1 MNPVESLRKLTAM
14 TWGYLARGNG
24 WGNSR
29 WSAVLQ
35 PGSHFDYAREVGDP
49 WRNSAAYVC
58 LAWLARN
65 IVKPELEVCR
75 ESGDDEEEEVDGHPL
90 VRLLDRPNPYM
101 SYADLWKAT
110 TLQFATGNAYWLKV
124 RSRAGQVVELYPIP
138 NWMIEPRSSDPS
150 KLIEWY
156 DYRPGTEAIPL
167 PPSEVVHFRNGFDPD
182 NPMKGL
188 SDFGY
193 LARELFSDN
202 AVNTL
207 LAATSRNMGI
217 PGLVVS
223 PSTPGDQIA
232 PEDVDAIRASLW
244 QRTSGDN
251 AGKPLVLRGS
261 VKVERLGW
269 SMVEMDL
276 AKLRNGPSERICASL
291 GLNAMALNLP
301 SDSKT
306 YSNYA
311 ESLRAAY
318 HDGLIPLAGA
328 FAETL
333 YRQLLPDLGDPAN
346 ERVRFEWDCV
356 DALAEDQNAKADR
369 VGKLYQVYQ
378 VITRAEARVMLGLD
392 AEEGRDD
399 VFFAEAGPAKPEPT
413 TTTGDPASGMESES
427 ETPDPA
433 DPADPEAEATDSEDP
448 AAGVRRLDPFLRRR
462 EGRAG

>member
-1 MNPVESLRKLTAM
+1 MSPAQSLRKLTAM

-90 VRLLDRPNPYM
+90 VKLLDRPNPYM

-124 RSRAGQVVELYPIP
+124 RSRAGQVVELYPAP
-138 NWMIEPRSSDPS
+138 NWMMDPRSDDPS
-150 KLIEWY
+150 KLIGWY
-156 DYRPGTEAIPL
+156 DYRAGSETIML
-167 PPSEVVHFRNGFDPD
+167 PPSEVVHFRNGVDPD

-193 LARELFSDN
+193 LAREMFTDN

-207 LAATSRNMGI
+207 IAATSKNMGI
-217 PGLVVS
+217 TGLVV
-223 PSTPGDQIA
+223 TPADGEQIL
-232 PEDVDAIRASLW
+232 PEDVESIRASLW

-251 AGKPLVLRGS
+251 AGKPLVLRGG
-261 VKVERLGW
+261 VKVDRIAW
-269 SMVEMDL
+269 SLKEMEL
-276 AKLRNGPSERICASL
+276 AQFRNGPSERICAAL
-291 GLNAMALNLP
+291 GLNTMAVNLP

-318 HDGLIPLAGA
+318 HDGLIPLADA

-333 YRQLLPDLGDPAN
+333 YRQLLPDLGDPEN

-356 DALAEDQNAKADR
+356 DALAEDQNVKADR
-369 VGKLYQVYQ
+369 VGKLYQQYQ
-378 VITRAEARVMLGLD
+378 VLTRAEARVMLGLD

-399 VFFAEAGPAKPEPT
+399 VFFAEAGPAKPGPTT
-413 TTTGDPASGMESES
+413 TTTGDPASGMDPGS
-427 ETPDPA
+427 ETPDP
-433 DPADPEAEATDSEDP
+433 EAESEATDGEGEDP